1 MASSRRKVV
10 RRHPHWIE
18 WTTGLLSTALVATMT
33 GMIVYHGLTAKDAAP
48 ELVVTVT
55 AQRPTAQGF
64 EVSFTVFNT
73 GKKTAAGVP
82 VTGRLLDGEQRSI
95 ETREVTIDYVPAQ
108 SHVEGALLFAADPG
122 ASRLDIRASGYN
134 DP

>member
-1 MASSRRKVV
+1 MTRSRRKIV

-33 GMIVYHGLTAKDAAP
+33 GMILYHGLTARDASP
-48 ELVVTVT
+48 ELSVTIT

-64 EVSFTVFNT
+64 EISFIVANS
-73 GKKTAAGVP
+73 GKKTAAAVP
-82 VTGRLLDGEQRSI
+82 VTGRLLDGDRQEVER
-95 ETREVTIDYVPAQ
+95 REVTIDYVPAQ
-108 SHVEGALLFAADPG
+108 SQVEGALRFSEDPAAY
-122 ASRLDIRASGYN
+122 RLDINASGYS

>member
-1 MASSRRKVV
+1 MASSRRKIV

-18 WTTGLLSTALVATMT
+18 WTTGLLSTALIATMT
-33 GMIVYHGLTAKDAAP
+33 GMILYHGFTATDAAP
-48 ELVVTVT
+48 ELAVTVT

-64 EVSFTVFNT
+64 EVSFIVSNT

-82 VTGRLLDGEQRSI
+82 VTGRLLNDGQQPV

-108 SHVEGALLFAADPG
+108 SQVEGALLFSADPG
-122 ASRLDIRASGYN
+122 ASRLDVRASGYS